1 MKNTIRFKSFLLS
14 ENKYYL
20 GKKTGDLLT
29 AVQSLGED
37 APNLGNRAMIRAVQG
52 VINQI
57 RRILHGRW
65 DDGDIKYLKV
75 LQKIGVALCKAID
88 EKEDIATVVSSVT
101 SELEGMLDKMEV
113 PVNNLASEE
122 EPDDEQ
128 PQEPLTPGMD
138 IGA

>member
-1 MKNTIRFKSFLLS
+1 
-14 ENKYYL
+14 
-20 GKKTGDLLT
+20 LLT